1 MYVGQTNCNLC
12 PVAAVLVYMA
22 MKGPKP
28 GPLFTFS
35 NKKPLTWARFI
46 VEVNGALP
54 EAGVISTPYSGHSFR
69 SGPATATSEQGINAA
84 PMKALGRRRSN
95 TYQLYI
101 KTSQEHFGHMLQ
113 ALAGSKNRDCL
124 QCCMHVSFS
133 DSWLLCC
140 CGIFLVVV
148 VVVVPCIIQEV
159 KGQARE
165 RRREVV
171 HLGDCGQI
179 VICCPAIGYKL

>member
-69 SGPATATSEQGINAA
+69 SGAAMTASE
-84 PMKALGRRRSN
+84 
-95 TYQLYI
+95 
-101 KTSQEHFGHMLQ
+101 
-113 ALAGSKNRDCL
+113 
-124 QCCMHVSFS
+124 
-133 DSWLLCC
+133 
-140 CGIFLVVV
+140 
-148 VVVVPCIIQEV
+148 
-159 KGQARE
+159 
-165 RRREVV
+165 
-171 HLGDCGQI
+171 
-179 VICCPAIGYKL
+179 